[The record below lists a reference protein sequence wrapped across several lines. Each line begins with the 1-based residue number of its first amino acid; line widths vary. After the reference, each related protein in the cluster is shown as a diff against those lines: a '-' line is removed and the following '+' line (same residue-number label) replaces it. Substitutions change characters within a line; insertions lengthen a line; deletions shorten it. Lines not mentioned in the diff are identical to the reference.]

1 MAITSQDVA
10 RLHRRELGSTKM
22 RFRINLLGC
31 GGVGSNLLMS
41 AGACTRREEDSKL
54 MFRVWDHDTVEYHN
68 LNRTTLFTLRG
79 VKYGSLKVMQAKNR
93 FPSMIKEVGSMVSG
107 SDTLPMGVVIDARD
121 TLDPT
126 KLIKGSWM
134 KLAYDGGSNI
144 SFTWHPEVVART
156 LFSLDN
162 SNSYAVVPS
171 FFVPAALLGVFA
183 LRFLEFSN
191 LAEITE
197 LRAGTMHLEIDQ
209 VARDI
214 SYQWEPT
221 K

>member
-10 RLHRRELGSTKM
+10 RLHRKQLGAGKM
-22 RFRINLLGC
+22 RFRINLLGV
-31 GGVGSNLLMS
+31 GGVGSNILDTAALC
-41 AGACTRREEDSKL
+41 AGGAESSRL
-54 MFRVWDHDTVEYHN
+54 MFRIWDHDTVEFHN
-68 LNRTTLFTLRG
+68 LNRTTLF
-79 VKYGSLKVMQAKNR
+79 SLQSVCSDWKKVTQAKER
-93 FPSMIKEVGSMVSG
+93 YEEMIAETGGEVGG
-107 SDTLPMGVVIDARD
+107 DADLPMGVVIDARD
-121 TLDPT
+121 TLDPS
-126 KLIKGSWM
+126 KLIKGSWI

-144 SFTWHPEVVART
+144 SFTWHPEVVARMV
-156 LFSLDN
+156 FSLDD

-197 LRAGTMHLEIDQ
+197 LRAGTMHLDIDQ

-214 SYQWEPT
+214 SYQWEPSE
-221 K
+221 